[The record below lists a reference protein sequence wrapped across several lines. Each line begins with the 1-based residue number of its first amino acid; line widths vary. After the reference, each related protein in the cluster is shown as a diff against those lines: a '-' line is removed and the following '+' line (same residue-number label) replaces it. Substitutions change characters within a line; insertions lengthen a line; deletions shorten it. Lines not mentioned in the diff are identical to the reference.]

1 MDKLYV
7 VAGNM
12 DEFRQFVNRKKA
24 EHDKANEIMPRYIFV
39 HSTDTL
45 RGLSKVHGWFTGTY
59 QRRSDI
65 EQIKECIK
73 IINAIRWPSLY
84 DTYTQNIDSYKNI
97 SDMFR
102 DIEAH
107 NNMVFEAM
115 YNNSSN

>member
-65 EQIKECIK
+65 EEIK
-73 IINAIRWPSLY
+73 IRISVINSHAINVMHTPTRSKILGK
-84 DTYTQNIDSYKNI
+84 SI
-97 SDMFR
+97 SGVWLD
-102 DIEAH
+102 ELGS
-107 NNMVFEAM
+107 NN
-115 YNNSSN
+115 